1 MTNNIDLHN
10 LMQQLAGDLDLIITT
25 DEWLNQERIYLAA
38 DIDAK
43 VRELEKIIIAKKIK
57 SILQNKNMVAVK
69 QIIKTDNGNIK
80 DIVIKLMSLPDAI
93 DLMEECE
100 DKIDQVNYLNQ
111 ITNWETDGY
120 DIESSKALRTN

>member
-1 MTNNIDLHN
+1 
-10 LMQQLAGDLDLIITT
+10 MQQLAGDLDLIITT